1 MAFKSPVRY
10 PLIPLSELLLCPCCL
25 PFPALILALT
35 FLQVEIEVPQPCKF
49 IMKTR
54 DCSLSEMSSTR
65 PDRKPVFVKSSS
77 SEDFLFAMNRLAVSI
92 PHIMWNTGFNTSQ
105 NDLFD
110 RWIIPIWNILIF
122 RTCWLYSSLSRG
134 FYLVAKGVNF
144 VLQPH
149 ISIGMLNRNL
159 WETASAKV
167 CLCLYIYS
175 ICAACVCPWPLSL
188 IPAGNE
194 MRILRLFWWE
204 IQLSYVV

>member
-1 MAFKSPVRY
+1 MVFKCPVRY
-10 PLIPLSELLLCPCCL
+10 SLIPLSELLLCPCCL

-77 SEDFLFAMNRLAVSI
+77 SEDFFFAMNRLAVSI
-92 PHIMWNTGFNTSQ
+92 PHIMWNTGFNASR

-110 RWIIPIWNILIF
+110 LCNIPVWNIVIV
-122 RTCWLYSSLSRG
+122 RICWLCSSLSRG
-134 FYLVAKGVNF
+134 FHLKFA
-144 VLQPH
+144 LQPH

-159 WETASAKV
+159 RDTASVKV
-167 CLCLYIYS
+167 CLCLYLYM
-175 ICAACVCPWPLSL
+175 CCMCVSMSTFLNANREWNENIETFLM
-188 IPAGNE
+188 GNPIVMSCLE
-194 MRILRLFWWE
+194 S
-204 IQLSYVV
+204 Q